1 MSYYHLSYDL
11 TDVAPGDN
19 DEALKSLVRLITE
32 KLAGNVLNRPVR
44 TSLVFCSSFDFEL
57 VRNEILSWSKE
68 RPAFYVV
75 SEIANE
81 PQAGLLCRMVSNKE
95 LESSLKTIIADCES
109 K

>member
-11 TDVAPGDN
+11 TNVDSGDN
-19 DEALKSLVRLITE
+19 DEALKSLIRLIAE

-57 VRNEILSWSKE
+57 VRGAILSWSKE
-68 RPAFYVV
+68 RSAFYVV
-75 SEIANE
+75 SEIASA
-81 PQAGLLCRMVSNKE
+81 PQGGVLCRMVSNKV
-95 LESSLKTIIADCES
+95 LEVSLKKMMENDDV